1 MINVETIDNNT
12 FKVSVTKNAST
23 VHIVLLNDRFH
34 LDVSNNKLTKTELI
48 TKSFEFLLERESNQS
63 ILKKFN
69 LEVISQYF
77 PEYFD
82 EIKKQ
87 EKNVEIVSMGSSL
100 KICLVAEGSADVY
113 PRFAPTMEWD
123 TAAGQAICQAVGVNV
138 IDNKT
143 KLPLRYNKENLLN
156 PYFLV
161 QGKEKNFS

>member
-34 LDVSNNKLTKTELI
+34 QDVSNNKLTKTELI

-77 PEYFD
+77 PEYID
-82 EIKKQ
+82 EIKKL
-87 EKNVEIVSMGSSL
+87 IL
-100 KICLVAEGSADVY
+100 
-113 PRFAPTMEWD
+113 
-123 TAAGQAICQAVGVNV
+123 
-138 IDNKT
+138 
-143 KLPLRYNKENLLN
+143 
-156 PYFLV
+156 
-161 QGKEKNFS
+161 

>member
-1 MINVETIDNNT
+1 MISVKTIDNNT

-82 EIKKQ
+82 EIKKTYSIIQ
-87 EKNVEIVSMGSSL
+87 SSN
-100 KICLVAEGSADVY
+100 II
-113 PRFAPTMEWD
+113 T
-123 TAAGQAICQAVGVNV
+123 
-138 IDNKT
+138 
-143 KLPLRYNKENLLN
+143 
-156 PYFLV
+156 
-161 QGKEKNFS
+161 